1 MNDLKQLAFQ
11 RKNKM
16 IFLAVASLLKGI
28 ATIGQALFFVFIA
41 DRVFL
46 QNAAFESLL
55 PLFGGLFAAILL
67 RVGAGYAI
75 GRAGVNLAAEVKDE
89 FRTNL
94 IKSFAENPLLS
105 AAQGQS
111 GQKVS
116 LLMDAVDE
124 VDGFFSKYIPQMI
137 QTYIIPLLLLVV
149 IFTQNWTTGAII
161 LITAPFIPV
170 FMAMVGK
177 GTKKKADEKME
188 QLNRFSGTFLDVL
201 QGLSTLKLFGQA
213 EKQQQAIR
221 KSSLSFRDSTMEVL
235 KSAFLSSLMLEYISM
250 LSIGIIA
257 LEIGLRLVVFD
268 SISFFTAFFIL
279 ILVPDFF
286 NLLKDFGSAFHTARG
301 SVSAAKQLGAELE
314 KNHSPLAWGNEA
326 VAPEPP
332 HLSLEGLSFQYGE
345 GFKLAPFNGEIS
357 PYSQVAIVGKS
368 GSGKTTFMHL
378 LAGLLPQSEGR
389 LMINGVPR
397 ETISEKSW
405 FGQLSYI
412 SQNPYLFAGTIR
424 ENMEIG
430 ANRQVSDR
438 EVLAAAEKAGIAEL
452 VLTLELGFETP
463 IGEGGRGL
471 SGGEKQRIALARA
484 FLKKPSLILFDEPTT
499 GLDLRTE
506 QILQDSLQELQKT
519 STVITVAHRLHTIR
533 RADLIFFLENG
544 KLEAAGSHDELLQN
558 YGPYKE
564 MLEAQQGGGVR

>member
-1 MNDLKQLAFQ
+1 MNELKQLAFQ

-16 IFLAVASLLKGI
+16 AFLAVASLLKGI

-46 QNAAFESLL
+46 QDAAFESLM

-75 GRAGVNLAAEVKDE
+75 GRAGVNLAADVKSE
-89 FRTNL
+89 FRTTL
-94 IKSFAENPLLS
+94 IKSYAENPLLS

-137 QTYIIPLLLLVV
+137 QTYIIPLLLLGV
-149 IFTQNWTTGAII
+149 IFTQNWTTGVII

-188 QLNRFSGTFLDVL
+188 QLNRFSGTFLDIL

-213 EKQQQAIR
+213 EKQQRAIR

-301 SVSAAKQLGAELE
+301 SVSAANQLGAELE
-314 KNHSPLAWGNEA
+314 KNHSSLTWGNESLA
-326 VAPEPP
+326 SEPP
-332 HLSLEGLSFQYGE
+332 HISLEDLSFQYGE
-345 GFKLAPFNGEIS
+345 GFALAQFNGEIP

-378 LAGLLPQSEGR
+378 LAGLLPQNTGR

-405 FGQLSYI
+405 FDQLSYI

-430 ANRQVSDR
+430 ANRPVSDE
-438 EVLAAAEKAGIAEL
+438 EVLAAAEKAGIAEM
-452 VLTLELGFETP
+452 VLTLEQGFETP
-463 IGEGGRGL
+463 IGEAGRGL

-506 QILQDSLQELQKT
+506 KILQNSLRELQKT

-533 RADLIFFLENG
+533 RADTIFFLENG
-544 KLEAAGSHDELLQN
+544 KLEAAGSHDVLLQN

-564 MLEAQQGGGVR
+564 MLAAQQGGGVR

>member
-16 IFLAVASLLKGI
+16 AFLAAASVLKGV
-28 ATIGQALFFVFIA
+28 ATIGQALFFVAIA

-46 QNAAFESLL
+46 QNATFASLI
-55 PLFGGLFAAILL
+55 PLFVGLLSAILL
-67 RVGAGYAI
+67 RAGAGYAI
-75 GRAGVNLAAEVKDE
+75 GRAGVNLAADVKSE
-89 FRTNL
+89 FRNTL
-94 IKSFAENPLLS
+94 IKSFASNPLQS

-137 QTYIIPLLLLVV
+137 QTYIIPVLLLVV
-149 IFTQNWTTGAII
+149 IFTQNWTSGVII

-188 QLNRFSGTFLDVL
+188 QLSRFSGTFLDVL
-201 QGLSTLKLFGQA
+201 QGLPTLKLFGQA
-213 EKQQQAIR
+213 KKQEQTIR
-221 KSSLSFRDSTMEVL
+221 KSSLSFRDSTMDVL

-301 SVSAAKQLGAELE
+301 SVSAANQLSAEFE
-314 KNHSPLAWGNEA
+314 KTHPTLLWGSEMI
-326 VAPEPP
+326 APEPP
-332 HLSLEGLSFQYGE
+332 HLSLEGLSFQYGK
-345 GFKLAPFNGEIS
+345 GFSLAPLDGEIP
-357 PYSQVAIVGKS
+357 PYSQVAIIGKS
-368 GSGKTTFMHL
+368 GSGKTTLMHL
-378 LAGLLPQSEGR
+378 LAGLLPQSAGH
-389 LMINGVPR
+389 LMINGVQR
-397 ETISEKSW
+397 EKISEQSW
-405 FGQLSYI
+405 FDQLSYI

-430 ANRQVSDR
+430 ANRQVNDA
-438 EVLAAAEKAGIAEL
+438 EILDAAKKAGIEEM
-452 VLTLELGFETP
+452 VLTLEQGFETP
-463 IGEGGRGL
+463 IGEAGRGL

-506 QILQDSLQELQKT
+506 QILQNSLRELQKT

-533 RADLIFFLENG
+533 RADLIFFLDNG
-544 KLEAAGSHDELLQN
+544 KLDAIGSHDELLQTYN
-558 YGPYKE
+558 PYKE
-564 MLEAQQGGGVR
+564 MLSAQQGGSVR

>member
-16 IFLAVASLLKGI
+16 AFLAAASVLKGV
-28 ATIGQALFFVFIA
+28 ATIGQALFFVAIA

-46 QNAAFESLL
+46 QNATFASLI
-55 PLFGGLFAAILL
+55 PLFVGLLSAILL
-67 RVGAGYAI
+67 RAGAGYAI
-75 GRAGVNLAAEVKDE
+75 GRAGVNLAADVKSE
-89 FRTNL
+89 FRNTL
-94 IKSFAENPLLS
+94 IKSFASNPLQS

-137 QTYIIPLLLLVV
+137 QTYIIPVLLLVV
-149 IFTQNWTTGAII
+149 IFTQNWTSGVII

-188 QLNRFSGTFLDVL
+188 QLSRFSGTFLDVL
-201 QGLSTLKLFGQA
+201 QGLPTLKLFGQA
-213 EKQQQAIR
+213 KKQEQTIR
-221 KSSLSFRDSTMEVL
+221 KSSLSFRDSTMDVL

-301 SVSAAKQLGAELE
+301 SVSASNQLSAEFE
-314 KNHSPLAWGNEA
+314 KTHPTLLWGSEMI
-326 VAPEPP
+326 APEPP
-332 HLSLEGLSFQYGE
+332 HLSLEGLSFQYGK
-345 GFKLAPFNGEIS
+345 GFSLAPLDGEIP
-357 PYSQVAIVGKS
+357 PYSQVAIIGKS
-368 GSGKTTFMHL
+368 GSGKTTLMHL
-378 LAGLLPQSEGR
+378 LAGLLPQSAGH
-389 LMINGVPR
+389 LMINGVQR
-397 ETISEKSW
+397 EKISEQSW
-405 FGQLSYI
+405 FDQLSYI

-430 ANRQVSDR
+430 ANRQVNDA
-438 EVLAAAEKAGIAEL
+438 EILDAAKKAGIEEM
-452 VLTLELGFETP
+452 VLTLEQGFETP
-463 IGEGGRGL
+463 IGEAGRGL

-506 QILQDSLQELQKT
+506 QILQNSLRELQKT

-533 RADLIFFLENG
+533 RADLIFFLDNG
-544 KLEAAGSHDELLQN
+544 KLDAIGSHDELLQTYN
-558 YGPYKE
+558 PYKE
-564 MLEAQQGGGVR
+564 MLSAQQGGSVR